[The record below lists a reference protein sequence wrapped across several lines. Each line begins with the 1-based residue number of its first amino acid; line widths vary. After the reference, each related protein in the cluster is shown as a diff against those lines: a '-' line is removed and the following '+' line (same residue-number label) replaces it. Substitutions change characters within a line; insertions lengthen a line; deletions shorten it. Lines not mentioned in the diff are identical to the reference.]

1 MILHIIYHSAKLKT
15 KGITRSSSATEE
27 RTAEAK
33 NYKGKQVYDDRIK
46 EKRKKTT
53 GRGYMKRT
61 IV

>member
-15 KGITRSSSATEE
+15 KGITRSSSAEG

-46 EKRKKTT
+46 EKRKKTI
-53 GRGYMKRT
+53 GRGYIKRAT
-61 IV
+61 I